1 MKDLGKA
8 FTFFFQDPSWIT
20 KTLIAAGFMLLS
32 LFGIGI
38 PVLVGYCVQ
47 VTQRVMKREQHPLPT
62 WSDVGVQFVT
72 GFKYCVVLFIY
83 ALPIILLYIPFIVL
97 VIAGSISGDSDA
109 LGMASLL
116 YLFPFMFFVIAYSFV
131 IAAASPIILYSF
143 AERERISDA
152 LDLARVFREFK
163 RNWQNTLIV
172 ALLTTAI
179 ESFAFIGLIAFLVG
193 VFVTVFYAYTA
204 AAYLAGLL
212 YLERPQQV
220 SVA

>member
-8 FTFFFQDPSWIT
+8 FSFFFKDPSWIT

-47 VTQRVMKREQHPLPT
+47 VTQRVMKREQYPMPA

-72 GFKYCVVLFIY
+72 GFKYCVVLFLY
-83 ALPIILLYIPFIVL
+83 ALPILLLYIPFIVL
-97 VIAGSISGDSDA
+97 VVAESISGDSEA
-109 LGMASLL
+109 LGLAATL
-116 YLFPFMFFVIAYSFV
+116 YLFPFMIFIIGYS
-131 IAAASPIILYSF
+131 ILLAAASPIILYIF
-143 AERERISDA
+143 AERERIGDA
-152 LDLARVFREFK
+152 LDVARIFREFK
-163 RNWQNTLIV
+163 MNWQNALII

-179 ESFAFIGLIAFLVG
+179 ESFAFVGFIAFLIG

-212 YLERPQQV
+212 YLERPQQG
-220 SVA
+220 SAA